1 MTSCA
6 HSRLHRECRLK
17 SRRAFP
23 AALSLVSAKPPTPDV
38 LLRCRE
44 RSKRARSRHG
54 AYHFHFDRGL
64 ATSRAQST
72 KSSATELSARFF
84 RVTIPFGR
92 RAIGSSAGK
101 ILSSERLV
109 ISMRKPGKSLTE
121 RPVANRLMRVATR
134 LFTVH
139 LFEQKGAAGGT
150 CGQHHQDQ
158 HRHNC
163 HPAPT

>member
-1 MTSCA
+1 MKVPRTT
-6 HSRLHRECRLK
+6 RQ
-17 SRRAFP
+17 SRRLIDVCGMS
-23 AALSLVSAKPPTPDV
+23 ALPTTPDV
-38 LLRCRE
+38 SLR
-44 RSKRARSRHG
+44 RSEPTRWARSRHG
-54 AYHFHFDRGL
+54 AYHFHFARGL

-72 KSSATELSARFF
+72 KSSATGLSARFF

-92 RAIGSSAGK
+92 RAMGSSTGKNLELRASGDLNAEVGK
-101 ILSSERLV
+101 IVR
-109 ISMRKPGKSLTE
+109 E